1 MRAPRTRAKGRSRKA
16 PVMALRQF
24 HELSWRIQRNLLT
37 AWPKEAYRSNLFVC
51 RWMLRP
57 ALVANCPEAAK
68 HVLLDKVDNYVKS
81 SLARQLLKP
90 LGRGLLTSEGEL
102 WRRQRRTVA
111 PAFHPRRLESL
122 TPAMVEATREMLAGW
137 EREPEGAVVDLAE
150 AFGQLTLQII
160 TRTMFSINIRGRA
173 ADLRAV
179 FLQSESVGNR
189 PSVADLMGLPAWF
202 PRHEPRQV
210 REAAK
215 LLDRMMLA
223 IIARRRREG
232 GPDDDLL
239 GRMLAAGNG
248 NGAADDV
255 ALRDQI
261 VTFFSAGHE
270 TTANSLAWA
279 FYLLSQHADVE
290 ARLHAELAERLGG
303 RAPGYADLARLRYT
317 RMVLEE
323 SMRLLPGA
331 NLIPR
336 EALADDEIMG
346 RKVRKG
352 STVLVWPWLLHRHEK
367 LWVRPRAFDPE
378 RFAPERAG
386 ERRRFAYIPFS
397 AGPRACIGAGFAM
410 QEALLILAMVAQRFR
425 LRATPATK
433 VAPVGLVLIRPRYGL
448 PMRLERR

>member
-1 MRAPRTRAKGRSRKA
+1 
-16 PVMALRQF
+16 MALLQF
-24 HELSWRIQRNLLT
+24 HELAWRVQRNLLT
-37 AWPKEAYRSNLFVC
+37 AWPEKAYRSDLFVC

-57 ALVANCPEAAK
+57 ALVANCPEAAR

-122 TPAMVEATREMLAGW
+122 VPAMVEATRGMLAGW
-137 EREPEGAVVDLAE
+137 EREPDGAVVDLAE
-150 AFGQLTLQII
+150 AFGRLTLQII

-173 ADLRAV
+173 ADLRAA
-179 FLQSESVGNR
+179 FLKSESLGNR
-189 PSVADLMGLPAWF
+189 PSVADLFGLPAWF
-202 PRHEPRQV
+202 PRREPRHV
-210 REAAK
+210 REATK

-223 IIARRRREG
+223 IIERRRREG

-239 GRMLAAGNG
+239 GRMLAAVDGNG
-248 NGAADDV
+248 GAPDDV
-255 ALRDQI
+255 ELRDQI

-279 FYLLSQHADVE
+279 FYLLSQHEDVE
-290 ARLHAELAERLGG
+290 TKLHTELAELLGG

-317 RMVLEE
+317 RMVIEE

-378 RFAPERAG
+378 RFAPERAAA
-386 ERRRFAYIPFS
+386 RRRFSYIPFS

-410 QEALLILAMVAQRFR
+410 QESILILAMVAQRFR
-425 LRATPATK
+425 LRSTPATK
-433 VAPVGLVLIRPRYGL
+433 VAPIGLVLIRPRFGL